1 MATKITLSVP
11 DGLKAKMD
19 KWKGQFNYSK
29 ICQEAIERAIGKK
42 ERFLE
47 KAAQKRSVQEI
58 MARGDFSTEE
68 GQYAVGKELGFH
80 YAEKAPYRTIKA
92 FEHYVEPYKAGDA
105 EAIEQFHYDLDLFP
119 LVVGMGAFTIEE
131 EGKLP
136 EDTEKAMPLS
146 GKFDRGF
153 MDGVIEFMKEESES
167 IEVSRIAFKRNKELA
182 VTKDKNERL
191 RIIEK
196 WMPEFERVM
205 GPLTTKDKGKEVTS
219 HGKHLPKR

>member
-1 MATKITLSVP
+1 MAAKITLSVP

-29 ICQEAIERAIGKK
+29 ICQEAIGHAIGKK

-58 MARGDFSTEE
+58 MSRGDFSTEE

-80 YAEKAPYRTIKA
+80 YAETAPYRTIKA

-105 EAIEQFHYDLDLFP
+105 EAIEQFHYDLDIIP
-119 LVVGMGAFTIEE
+119 LVVGMGAFAIEE
-131 EGKLP
+131 GEKFP
-136 EDTEKAMPLS
+136 ADTEKAMPLS

-153 MDGVIEFMKEESES
+153 VDGVIEFMTEESET
-167 IEVSRIAFKRNKELA
+167 IEVSRIAFERNKELA
-182 VTKDKNERL
+182 VAKDKNERL

-196 WMPEFERVM
+196 WMPEFEQVM
-205 GPLTTKDKGKEVTS
+205 GPLNAKDKRKGVKV
-219 HGKHLPKR
+219 HGHDL

>member
-1 MATKITLSVP
+1 MVHIEVTNNPWGERSMAAKITLSVP

-19 KWKGQFNYSK
+19 KWKGQFNYSR
-29 ICQEAIERAIGKK
+29 ICQEAIEHAIGKK

-80 YAEKAPYRTIKA
+80 YAETAPYHTIKA

-105 EAIEQFHYDLDLFP
+105 ETIEQFHYDLNIFS
-119 LVVGMGAFTIEE
+119 LVVDMGAFTIEK
-131 EGKLP
+131 EGKFS
-136 EDTEKAMPLS
+136 EDTKKPVPLS
-146 GKFDRGF
+146 GRFDIGF

-167 IEVSRIAFKRNKELA
+167 VEVSRIAFKRDKELA
-182 VTKDKNERL
+182 VTKENERL
-191 RIIEK
+191 KIIEK
-196 WMPEFERVM
+196 WGPEFERVM
-205 GPLTTKDKGKEVTS
+205 RTIDD
-219 HGKHLPKR
+219 